1 MEFSSA
7 AMKHWVLRLALSFIL
22 ISHFRLGVGGDY
34 DQPHTGASGVLGN
47 EYIPSN
53 GGGNG
58 YSSENGGG
66 NGYSSEN
73 GGGNGYSS
81 EHGGSY
87 GHENPDYVISKAL
100 LCFDEKNI
108 YSSCEEAY
116 RLSASGELH
125 VPPDC
130 TDEFCNGACLK
141 ETDLILHCIE
151 TVLSDFEFYNKA
163 TINDVR
169 HTIKEGCSYGPNR
182 GNFDVAEHLQYEE
195 NNAFQASKAVLH
207 NLSLMVLALWFFL

>member
-22 ISHFRLGVGGDY
+22 VSHFRLGVGGDY

-53 GGGNG
+53 GGGSG
-58 YSSENGGG
+58 YSSEN
-66 NGYSSEN
+66 
-73 GGGNGYSS
+73 
-81 EHGGSY
+81 GGSY
-87 GHENPDYVISKAL
+87 GHENPDYVVSKAL

-151 TVLSDFEFYNKA
+151 AILSDFEFYNKA

-169 HTIKEGCSYGPNR
+169 HTIKEGCSYGPSR
-182 GNFDVAEHLQYEE
+182 GNFNVAEHVQYEE
-195 NNAFQASKAVLH
+195 NNAFQASKAVFH
-207 NLSLMVLALWFFL
+207 NLSLMFLALWFFL